1 MAKCKTIEI
10 GLFKKLLQYSPQTG
24 KLYWRPRDESTSPR
38 PASFNTRH
46 AHTEAGC
53 QNDKGYM
60 LLSVCNQ
67 RLRAHRIIYAMMT
80 GEWPEEIDH
89 INGDRSDNRWSN
101 LRNVTHRENRANS
114 YGWSKK
120 TSSKFIGV
128 CKQTGSDS
136 WKAQASVNGETKHLG
151 LFDSEIEAAKAR
163 DDFVA
168 SINPY
173 ARLNFPKDLI

>member
-1 MAKCKTIEI
+1 
-10 GLFKKLLQYSPQTG
+10 
-24 KLYWRPRDESTSPR
+24 
-38 PASFNTRH
+38 
-46 AHTEAGC
+46 
-53 QNDKGYM
+53 
-60 LLSVCNQ
+60 
-67 RLRAHRIIYAMMT
+67 MMT

-128 CKQTGSDS
+128 CKQTGSDR
-136 WKAQASVNGETKHLG
+136 WKAQASVNGKAKHLG